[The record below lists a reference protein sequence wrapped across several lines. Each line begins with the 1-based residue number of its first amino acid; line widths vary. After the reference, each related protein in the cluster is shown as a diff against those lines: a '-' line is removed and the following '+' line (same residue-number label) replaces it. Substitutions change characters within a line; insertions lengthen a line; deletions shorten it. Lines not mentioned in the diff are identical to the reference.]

1 MFKFIKKL
9 FKKKEPEEDPNIII
23 EEEEKAKQE
32 IIYTIDKHREERIR
46 LNYRTIMLTGTSIEK
61 LTETINKTDTKT
73 DYTKVHVEYN
83 PIKHKEIEK

>member
-46 LNYRTIMLTGTSIEK
+46 LNYRTIMLTGKTIEQQIEP
-61 LTETINKTDTKT
+61 LTNIKI
-73 DYTKVHVEYN
+73 DYTKVHIDYIT
-83 PIKHKEIEK
+83 IKHKEIEK

>member
-73 DYTKVHVEYN
+73 KYTKVNVEYKT
-83 PIKHKEIEK
+83 IKHKEIEK

>member
-46 LNYRTIMLTGTSIEK
+46 LNYRTIMLTGKTIEQLIEP
-61 LTETINKTDTKT
+61 LTNIKI
-73 DYTKVHVEYN
+73 DYTKVHIDYI
-83 PIKHKEIEK
+83 PIKHKKIEK

>member
-73 DYTKVHVEYN
+73 DYTKVHVEYIQ
-83 PIKHKEIEK
+83 IKHKEIEK

>member
-46 LNYRTIMLTGTSIEK
+46 LNYRTIMLTGKTIEQLIK
-61 LTETINKTDTKT
+61 PLTNIKI
-73 DYTKVHVEYN
+73 DYTKVHIDY
-83 PIKHKEIEK
+83 IKK

>member
-46 LNYRTIMLTGTSIEK
+46 LNYRTIMLTGKTIEQLIEP
-61 LTETINKTDTKT
+61 LTDIKI
-73 DYTKVHVEYN
+73 DYTKVHIDYIT
-83 PIKHKEIEK
+83 IKHKEIEK

>member
-32 IIYTIDKHREERIR
+32 IIYTIDKHREEKIR
-46 LNYRTIMLTGTSIEK
+46 LNYRTIMLTGKTIEQLIEP
-61 LTETINKTDTKT
+61 LTNIKI
-73 DYTKVHVEYN
+73 DYTKVHIDYIT
-83 PIKHKEIEK
+83 IKHKEIEK

>member
-32 IIYTIDKHREERIR
+32 IIYTIDKHKEERIR
-46 LNYRTIMLTGTSIEK
+46 LNYRTIMLTGKTIEQLIEP
-61 LTETINKTDTKT
+61 LTNIKI
-73 DYTKVHVEYN
+73 DYTKVHIDYI

>member
-32 IIYTIDKHREERIR
+32 IIYTIDKNREERIR
-46 LNYRTIMLTGTSIEK
+46 LNYRTIMLTGKTIEQLIEP
-61 LTETINKTDTKT
+61 LTNIKI
-73 DYTKVHVEYN
+73 DYTKVHIDYIT
-83 PIKHKEIEK
+83 IKHKEIEK

>member
-23 EEEEKAKQE
+23 EDEEKAKQE

-46 LNYRTIMLTGTSIEK
+46 LNYRTIMLTGKTIEQLIEP
-61 LTETINKTDTKT
+61 LTNIKI
-73 DYTKVHVEYN
+73 DYTKVHIDYI

>member
-46 LNYRTIMLTGTSIEK
+46 LNYRTIMLTGKSIEK
-61 LTETINKTDTKT
+61 LTEPLNNTKP
-73 DYTKVHVEYN
+73 DYTKVHVDYY
-83 PIKHKEIEK
+83 PIKNKEIEK

>member
-9 FKKKEPEEDPNIII
+9 FKKKEPEEEPNIII

-46 LNYRTIMLTGTSIEK
+46 LIIEQ
-61 LTETINKTDTKT
+61 
-73 DYTKVHVEYN
+73 
-83 PIKHKEIEK
+83 

>member
-1 MFKFIKKL
+1 MFRFIKKL

-32 IIYTIDKHREERIR
+32 ILYTIDKHREERIR
-46 LNYRTIMLTGTSIEK
+46 LNYRTIMLTGKTIEQLIEPFTNVK
-61 LTETINKTDTKT
+61 I
-73 DYTKVHVEYN
+73 DYTKVHIDYI

>member
-32 IIYTIDKHREERIR
+32 IIYTIDKHREE
-46 LNYRTIMLTGTSIEK
+46 GSK
-61 LTETINKTDTKT
+61 INNRAIKKEP
-73 DYTKVHVEYN
+73 KKALRNNIVKESN
-83 PIKHKEIEK
+83 PLIL

>member
-32 IIYTIDKHREERIR
+32 IIYTIDKHREEKIR
-46 LNYRTIMLTGTSIEK
+46 LNYRTIMLTGKTVEQLIEP
-61 LTETINKTDTKT
+61 LTNIKI
-73 DYTKVHVEYN
+73 DYTKVHIDYI

>member
-46 LNYRTIMLTGTSIEK
+46 LNYRTIMLTGKTIEQLIEP
-61 LTETINKTDTKT
+61 LTNIKI
-73 DYTKVHVEYN
+73 DYTKVHIDYI

>member
-46 LNYRTIMLTGTSIEK
+46 LNYRTIMLTGKTIEQLIEP
-61 LTETINKTDTKT
+61 LTNIKI
-73 DYTKVHVEYN
+73 DYTKVHIDYIA
-83 PIKHKEIEK
+83 IKHKEIEK

>member
-46 LNYRTIMLTGTSIEK
+46 LNYRTIMLTGKTIEQLIEP
-61 LTETINKTDTKT
+61 LTNIKI
-73 DYTKVHVEYN
+73 DYTKVHIDYVT
-83 PIKHKEIEK
+83 IKHKGIEK

>member
-46 LNYRTIMLTGTSIEK
+46 LNYRTIMLTGKSIEQLIEP
-61 LTETINKTDTKT
+61 LTDIKI
-73 DYTKVHVEYN
+73 DYTKVHIDYIT
-83 PIKHKEIEK
+83 IKHKEIEK

>member
-46 LNYRTIMLTGTSIEK
+46 LNYRTIMLTGKTIEQLIK
-61 LTETINKTDTKT
+61 PLTNKKI
-73 DYTKVHVEYN
+73 DYTKVHIDYI
-83 PIKHKEIEK
+83 PIKHKEREK

>member
-32 IIYTIDKHREERIR
+32 IIYTIDKHKEERIR
-46 LNYRTIMLTGTSIEK
+46 LNYRTIMLTGKTIEQLIEP
-61 LTETINKTDTKT
+61 LTNIKI
-73 DYTKVHVEYN
+73 DYTKVHIDYIQ
-83 PIKHKEIEK
+83 IKHKEIEK

>member
-46 LNYRTIMLTGTSIEK
+46 LNYRTIMLTGKTIEQLIEP
-61 LTETINKTDTKT
+61 LTNIKI
-73 DYTKVHVEYN
+73 DYTKLHVEYN

>member
-32 IIYTIDKHREERIR
+32 IIYTIDKHKEERIR
-46 LNYRTIMLTGTSIEK
+46 LNYRTIMLTGKTIEQLIEP
-61 LTETINKTDTKT
+61 LTNKKI
-73 DYTKVHVEYN
+73 DYTKIQIDYIQ
-83 PIKHKEIEK
+83 IKHKEIEK

>member
-46 LNYRTIMLTGTSIEK
+46 LNYRTIMLTGKTIEQLIEP
-61 LTETINKTDTKT
+61 LTNIKIDN
-73 DYTKVHVEYN
+73 TKVHIDYIQ
-83 PIKHKEIEK
+83 IKHKEIEK

>member
-32 IIYTIDKHREERIR
+32 IIYTIDKHREERIK
-46 LNYRTIMLTGTSIEK
+46 LNYRTIMLTGKTIEQLIEP
-61 LTETINKTDTKT
+61 LTNIKI
-73 DYTKVHVEYN
+73 DYTKVHIDYIT
-83 PIKHKEIEK
+83 IKHKEIEK

>member
-46 LNYRTIMLTGTSIEK
+46 LNYRTIMLTGKTIEQLIEP
-61 LTETINKTDTKT
+61 LTNIKI
-73 DYTKVHVEYN
+73 DYTKVHINYIT
-83 PIKHKEIEK
+83 IKHKEIEK

>member
-23 EEEEKAKQE
+23 EEEEKAKNE
-32 IIYTIDKHREERIR
+32 IIYTIDKHREERII
-46 LNYRTIMLTGTSIEK
+46 LNYRTIMLTGKTIEQIIEP
-61 LTETINKTDTKT
+61 LTNIKI
-73 DYTKVHVEYN
+73 DYTKVHIDYI

>member
-46 LNYRTIMLTGTSIEK
+46 LNYRTIMLTGKTVEQLIEP
-61 LTETINKTDTKT
+61 LTNIKI
-73 DYTKVHVEYN
+73 DYTKVHIDYI

>member
-9 FKKKEPEEDPNIII
+9 FKKKEPEEDFEIV
-23 EEEEKAKQE
+23 EEEEKTKQE
-32 IIYTIDKHREERIR
+32 VIYSKEKEERTR

-61 LTETINKTDTKT
+61 LTETIDKTDTKT

>member
-32 IIYTIDKHREERIR
+32 IIYTIDKHKEERIR
-46 LNYRTIMLTGTSIEK
+46 LNYRTIMLTGKTIEQLIEP
-61 LTETINKTDTKT
+61 LTNIKI
-73 DYTKVHVEYN
+73 DYTKVHIDYIT
-83 PIKHKEIEK
+83 IKHKEIEK